1 MQLRHHFVAKKPK
14 KRHAYNRSQRC
25 MVKDGY
31 YYAIAMFLAA
41 WLLGAL
47 TIWWVAL
54 FPLVLAAFFLWF
66 FRDPERTIPREP
78 GLILSPAD
86 GKVTDVVNFDREG
99 VSLTRVSIFLNVFD
113 VHVNRTPIA
122 GIIRDVQYKAGKFV
136 DARHPQCSE
145 INEQNLVTLEGE
157 GKIVQFKQIAGLL
170 ARRLVFTKKVG
181 DAVARGERIG
191 MMKFGSRMDMIFDA
205 SVQVKVKV
213 GDKVVGG
220 TSVLAEAVEDRV

>member
-1 MQLRHHFVAKKPK
+1 
-14 KRHAYNRSQRC
+14 

-31 YYAIAMFLAA
+31 YYAAAMVLAGVVLG
-41 WLLGAL
+41 WLTVA
-47 TIWWVAL
+47 WVAV
-54 FPLVLAAFFLWF
+54 FPLLLAAFFLWF
-66 FRDPERTIPREP
+66 FRDPERAIPTQA

-86 GKVTDVVNFDREG
+86 GKVTDVVDFTREG
-99 VSLTRVSIFLNVFD
+99 RELTRVSIFLNVFN

-122 GIIRDVQYKAGKFV
+122 GVIRDVQYKSGKFV

-157 GKIVQFKQIAGLL
+157 GKVVQFKQIAGLL
-170 ARRLVFTKKVG
+170 ARRLVFTKRVG

-191 MMKFGSRMDMIFDA
+191 MMKFGSRMDVIFERSA
-205 SVQVKVKV
+205 AVKVKV

-220 TSVLAEAVEDRV
+220 TSVLATSAASATSAEGGA

>member
-1 MQLRHHFVAKKPK
+1 
-14 KRHAYNRSQRC
+14 

-136 DARHPQCSE
+136 DARHPQCTE

-157 GKIVQFKQIAGLL
+157 GKTIQFKQIAGLL
-170 ARRLVFTKKVG
+170 ARRLVFNKKIG

-191 MMKFGSRMDMIFDA
+191 MMKFGSRMDVIFDRGA
-205 SVQVKVKV
+205 EVRVKV
-213 GDKVVGG
+213 GDRVVGG
-220 TSVLAEAVEDRV
+220 VSVLGFEHADGAAE